1 MNHDAKKNVCPFMR
15 MRSVC
20 IALIAAVTFFGC
32 KQNMGNESKKPA
44 PAVQKFALT
53 FSVDGGNGFLEAKVD
68 GTKINS
74 GDQVEKGK
82 TVVFTAVPA
91 NAATHEVDAWTV
103 SKGAFEQGTG
113 EKGSTTASN
122 GRGSRDSQI

>member
-103 SKGAFEQGTG
+103 SKGAFEQGT
-113 EKGSTTASN
+113 EKREA
-122 GRGSRDSQI
+122 QLQA